1 MAYAARSIE
10 SSQNASRYRRPSREP
25 TARSPLSRRRRAR
38 LRRQKVPMGLV
49 IRTIKLARAKVKI
62 GPANLTYNMKR
73 TLADNAA
80 DDGINKP
87 HDQPQPNR
95 AAHAITSQREEAL
108 NQPNPRACTSTNHH
122 HPAKTRFLKV
132 RSLGRLRVK
141 MLGLTSGEDRH
152 GPLRRSCSLV
162 GIDDNLHCQSRR
174 CNRYRGNCR
183 QRSEYFGGLP
193 SALSASA
200 RTTGFRSRT
209 PFGMACSRSF
219 AAWL

>member
-1 MAYAARSIE
+1 
-10 SSQNASRYRRPSREP
+10 
-25 TARSPLSRRRRAR
+25 
-38 LRRQKVPMGLV
+38 MGLV

-122 HPAKTRFLKV
+122 HPAKTRFLEV

-141 MLGLTSGEDRH
+141 MLGAHLWRRPPWTFT
-152 GPLRRSCSLV
+152 PLLISLWNRR
-162 GIDDNLHCQSRR
+162 Q
-174 CNRYRGNCR
+174 
-183 QRSEYFGGLP
+183 
-193 SALSASA
+193 SALSVATVQS
-200 RTTGFRSRT
+200 
-209 PFGMACSRSF
+209 
-219 AAWL
+219 L